1 MKPRIAIP
9 LPHGADPEY
18 AEMHALAYNALG
30 NCYRKAGQPQKADDV
45 LASMDQ
51 RVNSFRKSNDAFYW
65 GLLTT
70 LATLYAE
77 GKQKE
82 QATQKL
88 QQMEQLLVEHP
99 DAGRAA
105 MLEDLRK
112 HVWSS
117 L

>member
-1 MKPRIAIP
+1 MTSHVD
-9 LPHGADPEY
+9 LVG
-18 AEMHALAYNALG
+18 
-30 NCYRKAGQPQKADDV
+30 V
-45 LASMDQ
+45 L
-51 RVNSFRKSNDAFYW
+51 FILW